1 MRFYKVELKIK
12 EGLIIQIY
20 VGSII
25 RLDVDCIVNVAN
37 EYFMYGGGVVVVILE
52 VVGYEFDQESKDYV
66 QKYGF
71 IVVGRCCVIFVGKL
85 FYKCVIYIVG
95 LRWSDYNDKNQCLQD
110 F

>member
-1 MRFYKVELKIK
+1 MRFCKVELKIK
-12 EGLIIQIY
+12 EGLIILIY

-25 RLDVDCIVNVAN
+25 CLEVDCIVNVVN
-37 EYFMYGGGVVVVILE
+37 ENLMYGGGVVVVILE
-52 VVGYEFDQESKDYV
+52 VVGYEFDQESRGYV

-71 IVVGRCCVIFVGKL
+71 IVVGSCCVIFVGKL

-95 LRWSDYNDKNQCLQD
+95 LRWGEYRDKNCC